1 MNSFLSEYLVLFVN
15 LTLPGFFYL
24 LGVVFLLQAYTDI
37 DIIKKVKKKK
47 NNKFLIY
54 ISILVVVFSFIIGF
68 MAHLA
73 LQEVKSLIDNG
84 HPQSQKAPEQFN
96 NVYGFI
102 IFIFDNGH
110 PQSQKVPEQ
119 FNNVYGVLLMI
130 RHLLISIPFLVF
142 SIAIYFKKTN
152 KRLNNKG
159 FFTLMYFIL
168 IVILSFAYF
177 KIRSILIEWSEGDSI
192 SWIWL
197 AGSFLL
203 LFSISLIRILTVKSR
218 EKNS

>member
-73 LQEVKSLIDNG
+73 LQEVKSLI
-84 HPQSQKAPEQFN
+84 
-96 NVYGFI
+96 
-102 IFIFDNGH
+102 DNGH